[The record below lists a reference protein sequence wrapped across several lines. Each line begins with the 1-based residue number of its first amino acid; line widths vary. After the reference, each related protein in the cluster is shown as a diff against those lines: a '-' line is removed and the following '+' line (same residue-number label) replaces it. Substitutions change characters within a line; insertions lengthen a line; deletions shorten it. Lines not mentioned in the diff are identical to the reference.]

1 MLLYHY
7 NTNLFKDIRSLALQE
22 GRNNIEPSRIYN
34 HSVSFLFE
42 PIPLDIASILKGRG
56 KEWRKGMRLVE
67 YEVDVNALEANIL
80 FHITES
86 PEKTKLLYETQDW
99 SKAKGHPEIVK
110 QYLREVTE
118 LEKDL
123 GYYGQGKNNLIKGI
137 NRIPKGIR
145 RYYTEAVKLCD
156 RENETAVYDKYAALV
171 PHVMVYPT
179 IPIRVKRARNIVLV

>member
-1 MLLYHY
+1 MVLYHY
-7 NTNLFKDIRSLALQE
+7 NAKLFKDIRSLALQADINKVSAARE
-22 GRNNIEPSRIYN
+22 YN

-56 KEWRKGMRLVE
+56 REWRKGMRLVE
-67 YEVDVNALEANIL
+67 YEIDINALEADIL

-99 SKAKGHPEIVK
+99 SMAKGNPQLVK
-110 QYLREVTE
+110 QYLHEVTE

-179 IPIRVKRARNIVLV
+179 TPIRVKRARNIVLI

>member
-22 GRNNIEPSRIYN
+22 GSGNVEPSRAYN

-42 PIPLDIASILKGRG
+42 PIPLDIAQILKGKG
-56 KEWRKGMRLVE
+56 KEWKPGMKLVE
-67 YEVDVNALEANIL
+67 YEVDIKNLQSDIL

-99 SKAKGHPEIVK
+99 SMAKGNPQLVK
-110 QYLREVTE
+110 QYLHEVTE

-123 GYYGQGKNNLIKGI
+123 GYYGQGNNNLIKGI

-179 IPIRVKRARNIVLV
+179 TPIRVKRARNIVLI